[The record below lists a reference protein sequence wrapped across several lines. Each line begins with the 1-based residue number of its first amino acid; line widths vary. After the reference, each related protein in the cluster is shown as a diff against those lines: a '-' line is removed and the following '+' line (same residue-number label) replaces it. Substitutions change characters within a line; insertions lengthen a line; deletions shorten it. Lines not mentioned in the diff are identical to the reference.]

1 MARARK
7 AALLTSSTVL
17 AFGSAPPPTMPS
29 ADFCAAVRSLYGD
42 LSPVAE
48 TQRRPPEVRST
59 AFAACPPNLPPRP
72 LMALDFAITCS
83 LVRTGRP
90 RYPVLVHR
98 AAALLHA
105 FFKRHLTMT
114 LLPFANPSPPS
125 GWIEDFHLQAVDHT
139 RHTTKRAAPLPGG
152 PILSARNDRG
162 LLHPLAPDRD
172 VAELRPLHLVGA
184 VDVAQIDDHRAR
196 HYALEP
202 SQIERAELLPFGGDD
217 DGIGAVGGGIGA
229 VAIFNG
235 GQKRFDLL
243 HAGRIVAAHRGA
255 EVVQRGD
262 QRDRRRIAGIVGI
275 RLEGQAEY
283 GDGLAAHRTVE
294 RRDHL
299 ARHGAFA
306 LLVDG
311 GHRLD
316 DAQRHTAVLRGLQ
329 QRAGVL
335 GETRAAEAGT
345 GVQKF
350 RADAV
355 V

>member
-139 RHTTKRAAPLPGG
+139 RHTRKGPARSRPFPHNNAGRHYPLVTTGGGALPLP
-152 PILSARNDRG
+152 
-162 LLHPLAPDRD
+162 
-172 VAELRPLHLVGA
+172 V
-184 VDVAQIDDHRAR
+184 
-196 HYALEP
+196 
-202 SQIERAELLPFGGDD
+202 
-217 DGIGAVGGGIGA
+217 
-229 VAIFNG
+229 
-235 GQKRFDLL
+235 
-243 HAGRIVAAHRGA
+243 
-255 EVVQRGD
+255 
-262 QRDRRRIAGIVGI
+262 
-275 RLEGQAEY
+275 
-283 GDGLAAHRTVE
+283 
-294 RRDHL
+294 
-299 ARHGAFA
+299 
-306 LLVDG
+306 
-311 GHRLD
+311 
-316 DAQRHTAVLRGLQ
+316 
-329 QRAGVL
+329 
-335 GETRAAEAGT
+335 
-345 GVQKF
+345 
-350 RADAV
+350 
-355 V
+355 